1 MKIAFDEAGNSGPN
15 LLDASQYIYVLSAVN
30 FSDEEAEELSRIFTT
45 KSSELHFVKLR
56 KRYDEQVLRFL
67 NHKLITNSRVKYSLS
82 EKRFEL
88 ICKLVDNLIEP
99 VFYEKGIN
107 LYQDG
112 THLTTANMIF
122 IFSVTDTINEKID
135 LMLKLFQD
143 LMRRK
148 TEESIKNFYDH
159 IQVISV
165 GILDNPIFH
174 ALKLSRSHVKLM
186 LESSNKY
193 SIDPA
198 YPAFTSLVNHWYH
211 ELKSRFDVIHDNSKQ
226 IEYWKELIEFFSDQG
241 LHEHTELPIITG
253 NSSIFPLPVN
263 NLELADS
270 KDHLKIQLADIIGSS
285 LAYALNKRLN
295 NSEDDFSREILSSK
309 VNGLP
314 DCHYLFPTF
323 EVTPQEMGT
332 LGKSNDETLNHLIK
346 IISDNSEK
354 YDDIDSR
361 LD

>member
-15 LLDASQYIYVLSAVN
+15 LLDPSQKIYALSSVY
-30 FSDEEAEELSRIFTT
+30 FSDEEAEELSSIFTS
-45 KSSELHFVKLR
+45 KSSELHFAQLR
-56 KRYDEQVLRFL
+56 KRYDQQVLKFL
-67 NHKLITNSRVKYSLS
+67 NHELLTNSKVKYSLS
-82 EKRFEL
+82 EKKFEL
-88 ICKLVDNLIEP
+88 ICRLVDNLIEP
-99 VFYEKGIN
+99 VFFERGIN

-122 IFSVTDTINEKID
+122 IFSVTDTITEKVS
-135 LMLKLFQD
+135 LMLKLFQE
-143 LMRRK
+143 LMRK
-148 TEESIKNFYDH
+148 KNQESIRKFYDH
-159 IQVISV
+159 IQEISV

-174 ALKLSRSHVKLM
+174 AIKLSEKHVNLV

-198 YPAFTSLVNHWYH
+198 YPAFTSLVNHWYY
-211 ELKSRFDVIHDNSKQ
+211 ELDRRFEVIHDDSKQ
-226 IEYWKELIEFFSDQG
+226 IEYWKELIDFFSDQT
-241 LHEHTELPIITG
+241 LHEYTELPIITG
-253 NSSIFPLPVN
+253 NSSVFPLPVDK
-263 NLELADS
+263 LELADS

-285 LAYALNKRLN
+285 LTYALNKKLN
-295 NSEDDFSREILSSK
+295 NSEDDFSRAILSSK

-346 IISDNSEK
+346 IISENSEK
-354 YDDIDSR
+354 YHDIDSR